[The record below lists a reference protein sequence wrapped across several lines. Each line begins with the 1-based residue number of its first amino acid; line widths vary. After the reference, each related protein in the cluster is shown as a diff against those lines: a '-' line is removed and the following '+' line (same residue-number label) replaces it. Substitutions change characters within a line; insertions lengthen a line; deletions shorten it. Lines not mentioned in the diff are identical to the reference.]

1 VSARQPAN
9 GRAQADPE
17 TERERQRRYY
27 AANRDKIIERVRR
40 YREANRDQIRQQ
52 QRRYREANRD
62 QISER
67 QRRRY
72 TVNRD
77 QINETRRQDYNP
89 ARTAVRRLHDRHG
102 LDPADWARFWVA
114 QRGRCYLCGE
124 RLPDDKRLAAL
135 DHDHRCC
142 PPHRSCPRCQR
153 GLAHGECNS
162 LIGLAGDDPA
172 VLRRIARNLD
182 RARRR
187 YEQAPEPLT
196 LFSLNGHRAEPPT
209 LFDLEEP

>member
-1 VSARQPAN
+1 MSARQPAN

-17 TERERQRRYY
+17 KERERKRERNRRYY
-27 AANRDKIIERVRR
+27 AANRDRLNKQNRRRYVANRDQNIRQSRRYYAAHRDEISDKKRR
-40 YREANRDQIRQQ
+40 YREANRDRLNE
-52 QRRYREANRD
+52 RERA
-62 QISER
+62 
-67 QRRRY
+67 
-72 TVNRD
+72 
-77 QINETRRQDYNP
+77 
-89 ARTAVRRLHDRHG
+89 AGAVRRLRGRHG
-102 LDPADWARFWVA
+102 LDPADWARLWVA
-114 QRGRCYLCGE
+114 QKGRCYLCSE
-124 RLPDDKRLAAL
+124 RLPDDKRLVAL

-142 PPHRSCPRCQR
+142 PPSRSCSRCQR

-172 VLRRIARNLD
+172 RLRRIARNLD

-209 LFDLEEP
+209 LFDLEKP